1 MVTTN
6 AIVPMGDNQSLA
18 KETMTSWNTMGGQL
32 TGNVVDH
39 LPVMNFLSYDDS
51 ANTVKEG
58 KVNNEVEGGK
68 DEQTSSS
75 NITVYTSNAIK
86 DDSSV
91 LTLVPYRRK
100 RSNINKVVDNIPTFA
115 GGGGGRSIA
124 SGITNQVVR
133 LIPPHGGARGGV
145 GGGGDDRS
153 VASYG
158 TWWRPSRAAMLAL
171 NEIDDL
177 VLDDAMSCVV
187 HGKKRKKHDPFLRT

>member
-1 MVTTN
+1 MVMTN

-91 LTLVPYRRK
+91 LTLVPYRR
-100 RSNINKVVDNIPTFA
+100 
-115 GGGGGRSIA
+115 
-124 SGITNQVVR
+124 
-133 LIPPHGGARGGV
+133 
-145 GGGGDDRS
+145 
-153 VASYG
+153 
-158 TWWRPSRAAMLAL
+158 
-171 NEIDDL
+171 
-177 VLDDAMSCVV
+177 
-187 HGKKRKKHDPFLRT
+187 

>member
-1 MVTTN
+1 
-6 AIVPMGDNQSLA
+6 
-18 KETMTSWNTMGGQL
+18 MGGQV

-39 LPVMNFLSYDDS
+39 VPVMNLSYDDS

-58 KVNNEVEGGK
+58 KVNNEVEGK

-75 NITVYTSNAIK
+75 NITVYTISNVIK

-124 SGITNQVVR
+124 SGITNQAVR
-133 LIPPHGGARGGV
+133 LKIPPHGAL
-145 GGGGDDRS
+145 
-153 VASYG
+153 ASYG

-171 NEIDDL
+171 NEIAHL
-177 VLDDAMSCVV
+177 EES
-187 HGKKRKKHDPFLRT
+187 